1 MSTQDPNQ
9 NNEQGVPE
17 AQPTGPVPDAGYDVQ
32 PESAPPDRPTTQLPP
47 TYGEAPPTYGQAPP
61 AGQQTYQQADYAQQ
75 GYYQPGA
82 YPPAGYAYPAAAPR
96 TDDKAIWALVS
107 SIAGFILC
115 PIVLHVVGWVLAN
128 QSLRAIRES
137 RGALGGD
144 GVAKAA
150 RVLGIVGVVLYGVLT
165 LLAILAFAI
174 LIPLGVF
181 AAGTASQQIELGSER
196 VVLTSVSEV
205 DGDRS
210 HDAGD
215 ITYDLTAVDFSSADA
230 SMAVEVGAGTLV
242 VEVPDDV
249 TVTVDAQVGAGQIE
263 LFGDRTDGINLSRDD
278 TFDGEPGAGTLDLDL
293 TVAVGE
299 LEVSRG

>member
-1 MSTQDPNQ
+1 MSTQDQNQ
-9 NNEQGVPE
+9 NNEPGVPE
-17 AQPTGPVPDAGYDVQ
+17 PQPTGPVPDAGYEVQ

-47 TYGEAPPTYGQAPP
+47 TYGEAPP
-61 AGQQTYQQADYAQQ
+61 AGQQTYQQAGSAQQ

-107 SIAGFILC
+107 SIAGFFLC